1 MPKKAAA
8 KSKPASEF
16 QHKAVAEEIAFL
28 RKNFRDLIA
37 TYAMQVEAEITS
49 LHIAIIA
56 DAGNGKKLPSSRA
69 HDLRDMLSLLRSL
82 SFKPAKGRRRDMKRI
97 ENAVG
102 DVRAIVE
109 AWA

>member
-8 KSKPASEF
+8 KSKPEF
-16 QHKAVAEEIAFL
+16 QHKAVAEELAFL

-37 TYAMQVEAEITS
+37 TYATQVEAEITS
-49 LHIAIIA
+49 LHIAITA
-56 DAGNGKKLPSSRA
+56 DAGSKKRLPSSRA

-82 SFKPAKGRRRDMKRI
+82 DFKPNKGRRRDMKRV
-97 ENAVG
+97 ESLVA

-109 AWA
+109 TWA